1 MNLEKMV
8 IYCVFYMAVSLS
20 RLHESNIFGAR
31 AAFSM
36 DACQVFPWYVLAV
49 IALTSGVTGVVLVRV
64 CTGC

>member
-8 IYCVFYMAVSLS
+8 IYCVFYLAISLS

-31 AAFSM
+31 TVFST
-36 DACQVFPWYVLAV
+36 DACQIFCWYVLAV

-64 CTGC
+64 CAGC